1 MSRIAA
7 LVIVAGFISFGM
19 AACAPPEQTPE
30 DRARGIAERWMDAN
44 QRGDE
49 DAAQGLSCGP
59 ILGGVNSDMPEL
71 KGYTLDLTPQRD
83 GQFIIQVTTS
93 YVDHPELVTKL
104 GVRTDGELCISWV
117 R

>member
-1 MSRIAA
+1 MSRIAV
-7 LVIVAGFISFGM
+7 LVMVAGFVSFGL
-19 AACAPPEQTPE
+19 AACAPSEQTPE
-30 DRARGIAERWMDAN
+30 ERARGIAERWVDAS

-71 KGYTLDLTPQRD
+71 EGYTLDLTPQRG

-93 YVDHPELVTKL
+93 YVDYPELVTKL
-104 GVRTDGELCISWV
+104 GVRTHGELCISWV